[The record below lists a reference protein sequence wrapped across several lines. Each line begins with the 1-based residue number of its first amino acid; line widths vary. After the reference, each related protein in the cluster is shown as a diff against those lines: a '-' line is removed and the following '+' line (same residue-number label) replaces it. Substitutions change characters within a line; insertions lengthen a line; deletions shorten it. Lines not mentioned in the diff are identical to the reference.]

1 MQILTGKSNVKMQI
15 AKVEMGIIRRHNTP
29 PPPNRRNHPQTITQ
43 SHLHQTITP
52 PPKKR
57 NKKKTPSPP
66 QNHPPNQQR
75 IRSSEVTL
83 SDIIISVVYM
93 SGHNSSLETEKN

>member
-1 MQILTGKSNVKMQI
+1 MRILTGKSDVKMQI

-29 PPPNRRNHPQTITQ
+29 PNHHPISPPPNYN
-43 SHLHQTITP
+43 P
-52 PPKKR
+52 PPQK
-57 NKKKTPSPP
+57 NTLTPSKPSP
-66 QNHPPNQQR
+66 KPTPNQQR